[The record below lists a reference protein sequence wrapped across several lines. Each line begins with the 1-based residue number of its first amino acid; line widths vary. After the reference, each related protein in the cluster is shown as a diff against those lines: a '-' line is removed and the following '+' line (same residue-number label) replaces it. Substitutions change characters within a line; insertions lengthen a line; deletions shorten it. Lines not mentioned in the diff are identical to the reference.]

1 MDYLSVE
8 EAAVLKNCSARYIQ
22 KQCKNG
28 VLPAV
33 VQEHPQNHK
42 PCYQI
47 PVSAFPEPL
56 QARYYQQKRQEMGV
70 MPTPISAETKPQKP
84 KKKAKAVRQM
94 TIEDCTAQQRQE
106 IQIWTAIL
114 LEWHA
119 GRIQYSKKTDYDKLY
134 VGKCQLEHPDLQ
146 VSTGILYRKW
156 NAYQEHD
163 LAGMLGIRGGWNK
176 HSSGIPQVVWE
187 AFLWFWL
194 DENQPTVRASYRN
207 VISWTED
214 FHPELVACIPSERSF
229 RRRIDND
236 VAEATKILMREGEKA
251 FSDRCMPYI
260 IRMYDQLEPNDVW
273 IADNHTLDIQ
283 SLDEHGTIH
292 RLYLTAFLDAK
303 SGVITGWNITES
315 PDSQSTILAL
325 RHGILR
331 FGIPKAVYF
340 DNGREFLTHD
350 VGGKGHRTRKS
361 DQDVTEP
368 PTILQRLGIEMHN
381 AIVRNAKAK
390 PIERTFYTV
399 KSQFSKSFS
408 GFCGG
413 TILERPES
421 LKRRIKNKAI
431 PQDYEV
437 RSHLETWIDGEYNLQ
452 EYGGSEAKYRGMSR
466 LDVWNE
472 EIRSIRK
479 AADAELNLM
488 LMRSTRTQKIKRNG
502 VYITFA
508 GEKIWYMNPEETI
521 LHLGEEVYVRYD
533 PADLKTVRLYN
544 TQDQYLFTWELADIL
559 LMDYLTSNPE
569 EIANAEMM
577 IRRTKKFVRDQVKGI
592 TADLTNAQR
601 IDSLDAT
608 IRRAAKAK
616 EERFQIRYPKTI
628 EPVRA
633 GETEEEHRMVSG
645 SEMIPVTI
653 DLKKMRQNAQR
664 RKEE

>member
-1 MDYLSVE
+1 M
-8 EAAVLKNCSARYIQ
+8 
-22 KQCKNG
+22 
-28 VLPAV
+28 
-33 VQEHPQNHK
+33 
-42 PCYQI
+42 
-47 PVSAFPEPL
+47 
-56 QARYYQQKRQEMGV
+56 
-70 MPTPISAETKPQKP
+70 
-84 KKKAKAVRQM
+84 
-94 TIEDCTAQQRQE
+94 
-106 IQIWTAIL
+106 
-114 LEWHA
+114 
-119 GRIQYSKKTDYDKLY
+119 
-134 VGKCQLEHPDLQ
+134 
-146 VSTGILYRKW
+146 
-156 NAYQEHD
+156 
-163 LAGMLGIRGGWNK
+163 
-176 HSSGIPQVVWE
+176 
-187 AFLWFWL
+187 
-194 DENQPTVRASYRN
+194 
-207 VISWTED
+207 
-214 FHPELVACIPSERSF
+214 
-229 RRRIDND
+229 
-236 VAEATKILMREGEKA
+236 
-251 FSDRCMPYI
+251 
-260 IRMYDQLEPNDVW
+260 
-273 IADNHTLDIQ
+273 
-283 SLDEHGTIH
+283 
-292 RLYLTAFLDAK
+292 
-303 SGVITGWNITES
+303 
-315 PDSQSTILAL
+315 
-325 RHGILR
+325 
-331 FGIPKAVYF
+331 
-340 DNGREFLTHD
+340 
-350 VGGKGHRTRKS
+350 
-361 DQDVTEP
+361 
-368 PTILQRLGIEMHN
+368 
-381 AIVRNAKAK
+381 
-390 PIERTFYTV
+390 
-399 KSQFSKSFS
+399 
-408 GFCGG
+408 
-413 TILERPES
+413 
-421 LKRRIKNKAI
+421 
-431 PQDYEV
+431 
-437 RSHLETWIDGEYNLQ
+437 Q

-559 LMDYLTSNPE
+559 LLDYLTSNPE

>member
-1 MDYLSVE
+1 
-8 EAAVLKNCSARYIQ
+8 
-22 KQCKNG
+22 
-28 VLPAV
+28 
-33 VQEHPQNHK
+33 
-42 PCYQI
+42 
-47 PVSAFPEPL
+47 
-56 QARYYQQKRQEMGV
+56 
-70 MPTPISAETKPQKP
+70 
-84 KKKAKAVRQM
+84 
-94 TIEDCTAQQRQE
+94 
-106 IQIWTAIL
+106 
-114 LEWHA
+114 
-119 GRIQYSKKTDYDKLY
+119 
-134 VGKCQLEHPDLQ
+134 
-146 VSTGILYRKW
+146 
-156 NAYQEHD
+156 
-163 LAGMLGIRGGWNK
+163 MLGIRGGSNK
-176 HSSGIPQVVWE
+176 GSSEIPQLVWE

-194 DENQPTVRASYRN
+194 SENQPTVCASYRN
-207 VISWTED
+207 TITWTED

-229 RRRIDND
+229 RRRIDRD

-260 IRMYDQLEPNDVW
+260 MRMYDQLEPNDVW

-283 SLDEHGTIH
+283 SLDENGTIH

-303 SGVITGWNITES
+303 SGVITGWNVTES

-361 DQDVTEP
+361 DQNRPEP

-421 LKRRIKNKAI
+421 LKRRIKNKKL

-437 RSHLETWIDGEYNLQ
+437 RSYLNDWIDGEYNLE

-466 LDVWNE
+466 LDVWNGA
-472 EIRSIRK
+472 IRSVRK
-479 AADAELNLM
+479 AAEAELNLM

-508 GEKIWYMNPEETI
+508 GEKIWYMKPEETI
-521 LHLGEEVYVRYD
+521 LRLGEEVYVRYD

-544 TQDQYLFTWELADIL
+544 TKDQYLFTWELADA
-559 LMDYLTSNPE
+559 LMLDYLTSDKV
-569 EIANAEMM
+569 EIANAEQT
-577 IRRTKKFVRDQVKGI
+577 IRHTRTFVRNQAKGI

-601 IDSLDAT
+601 IDYLDAT
-608 IRRAAKAK
+608 IRRAGEARKK
-616 EERFQIRYPKTI
+616 HFQIRMPKTI

-633 GETEEEHRMVSG
+633 GEPLEENRMVSG
-645 SEMIPVTI
+645 SEFLPVSI
-653 DLKKMRQNAQR
+653 DLKKMQKNAKK